1 MSSTTFAE
9 KLLSGLQG
17 ISEYTKVQK
26 QGEYIAASARFPS
39 SAYDKVLERID
50 ARVEPII
57 SNGEKIINEISKG
70 EIIDSGVRQFSI
82 SRGVF
87 MEVYDYTSNSAIFI
101 RLYQITDGEKD
112 WLSLYVD
119 ENPSTPW
126 WDDE

>member
-17 ISEYTKVQK
+17 ISEYAKVRK

-39 SAYDKVLERID
+39 SAYDKIFERIE

-57 SNGEKIINEISKG
+57 RNGEKIINEISKG

-101 RLYQITDGEKD
+101 RLYQITDGENN

>member
-9 KLLSGLQG
+9 KLLSDIQEL
-17 ISEYTKVQK
+17 SEYTKVRK
-26 QGEYIAASARFPS
+26 HGEYVAASARFS
-39 SAYDKVLERID
+39 SPAYDNVLERIE

-57 SNGEKIINEISKG
+57 RNGEKIINEVSNG
-70 EIIDSGVRQFSI
+70 EIIDSGVKQFSI

-87 MEVYDYTSNSAIFI
+87 MEVYDYTSNSAMFI
-101 RLYQITDGEKD
+101 RLYQITDGKKD

-126 WDDE
+126 WER